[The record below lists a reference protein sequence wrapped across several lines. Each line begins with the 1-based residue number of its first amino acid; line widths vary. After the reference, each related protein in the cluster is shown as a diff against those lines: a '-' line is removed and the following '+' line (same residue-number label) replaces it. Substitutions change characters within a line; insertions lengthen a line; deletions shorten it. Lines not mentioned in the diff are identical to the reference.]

1 MISPKLLPFRVAL
14 KSTRPVPNPSC
25 WVVYSRDIN
34 NVKIQY
40 TVIDMDSVSLAGA
53 IGVVTTKFQNG
64 SMFQSPQSAV
74 TRDGSIFSYMVTP
87 EEGGHVG
94 RVETQLVVTIS
105 GVEFATQKCEFII
118 ES

>member
-1 MISPKLLPFRVAL
+1 
-14 KSTRPVPNPSC
+14 
-25 WVVYSRDIN
+25 
-34 NVKIQY
+34 
-40 TVIDMDSVSLAGA
+40 MDSVSLAGA